1 MSFSEVVVAD
11 RRLMIL
17 RVLAETA
24 GYGANRALIQAFLE
38 SGGHAVSTDRLD
50 ADIAWLAEVDLVTL
64 KDHAVLLTQ
73 RGGDVATGRTSV
85 PGVRRLRPGE

>member
-1 MSFSEVVVAD
+1 MSFADVVIAD

-24 GYGANRALIQAFLE
+24 GYGANRALIQTFLE
-38 SGGHAVSTDRLD
+38 TGGHTVSADRLD
-50 ADIAWLAEVDLVTL
+50 ADIAWLAELALVTL
-64 KDHAVLLTQ
+64 KDQAVLLTQ
-73 RGGDVATGRTSV
+73 RGGDVAMGRATV